1 MFVENDSAL
10 TVKRARLLLVSILA
24 LGCLSQISSAQAI
37 TSAPPSCLT
46 DSTYH
51 VLDFW
56 VGTWNVF
63 DSSNTKV
70 GSSRIEKIVGG
81 CAIIENWTELDGSEG
96 KSLFYYATDQKR
108 WKQVWVTPNA
118 MMPGGFKEK
127 RLVAKL
133 PGGGVRFQGEIVG
146 QLSIVLDRTTLTPV
160 EGGKVRQVIEISRN
174 GGTSWTTTFDALYV
188 PVSATKTN

>member
-1 MFVENDSAL
+1 MLFSLIVVACFAH
-10 TVKRARLLLVSILA
+10 VGR
-24 LGCLSQISSAQAI
+24 AQA
-37 TSAPPSCLT
+37 APSNAPSCLT
-46 DSTYH
+46 DSTYL

-56 VGTWNVF
+56 VGTWNVV

-81 CAIIENWTELDGSEG
+81 CAVIENWTELDGSEG

-146 QLSIVLDRTTLTPV
+146 QLSIVLDRTTLTP
-160 EGGKVRQVIEISRN
+160 EAGGKVRQVIEISKN
-174 GGTSWTTTFDALYV
+174 GGTSWTKTFDALYIPV
-188 PVSATKTN
+188 PASKPN